1 MKLRMYFGIVKT
13 VIIAVVILF
22 ALALA
27 GVDIAMLAGAK
38 GIETSMPAIAG
49 VSLGASVLIAVA
61 GALLLLNSFY
71 KFDKDKLV
79 VMLGVFKDVVPY
91 ESVTA
96 VRQNGETR
104 EVYLFAKGKKIQDG
118 ETVIRFNV
126 DNGKTDDLLEAIR
139 QAMPDLIIEVFT
151 PENSEPKH

>member
-1 MKLRMYFGIVKT
+1 MKLRMNFGIVKT
-13 VIIAVVILF
+13 VIIAIVIVF

-27 GVDIAMLAGAK
+27 GVDIAMLAGAP
-38 GIETSMPAIAG
+38 GVSTSMPAIAA
-49 VSLGASVLIAVA
+49 VSLVASLLIAVA
-61 GALLLLNSFY
+61 GAVLLFNSYY
-71 KFDKDKLV
+71 KFEKEKLV
-79 VMLGVFKDVVPY
+79 VFLGIFKDVVPY
-91 ESVTA
+91 ENVTA
-96 VRQNGETR
+96 VRQNGETG

-126 DNGKTDDLLEAIR
+126 DKSKTLLEAIR

>member
-96 VRQNGETR
+96 VRQNGETS

-126 DNGKTDDLLEAIR
+126 DKGKIDDLLEAIR

>member
-61 GALLLLNSFY
+61 GALLLLNSYY

>member
-1 MKLRMYFGIVKT
+1 MKLRMNFGIVKT
-13 VIIAVVILF
+13 VIIAIVIVF

-27 GVDIAMLAGAK
+27 GVDIAMLAGAP
-38 GIETSMPAIAG
+38 GVSTSMPAIAA
-49 VSLGASVLIAVA
+49 VSLVASLLIAVA
-61 GALLLLNSFY
+61 GAVLLFNSYY
-71 KFDKDKLV
+71 KFEKEKLV
-79 VMLGVFKDVVPY
+79 VFLGIFKDVVPY
-91 ESVTA
+91 ENVTA
-96 VRQNGETR
+96 VRQNGETK

-126 DNGKTDDLLEAIR
+126 DKGKPLLEAIR

>member
-61 GALLLLNSFY
+61 GALLLLNSYY

-96 VRQNGETR
+96 VRQNGETS

-126 DNGKTDDLLEAIR
+126 DKGKIDDLLEAIR

>member
-126 DNGKTDDLLEAIR
+126 DKSKTDDLLEAIR

>member
-1 MKLRMYFGIVKT
+1 MKLRMNFGIVKT
-13 VIIAVVILF
+13 VIIAIVIVF

-27 GVDIAMLAGAK
+27 GVDIAMLAGAP
-38 GIETSMPAIAG
+38 GVSTSMPAIAA
-49 VSLGASVLIAVA
+49 VSLVASLLIAVA
-61 GALLLLNSFY
+61 GAVLLFNSYY
-71 KFDKDKLV
+71 KFEKEKLV
-79 VMLGVFKDVVPY
+79 VILGIFKDVVPY
-91 ESVTA
+91 ENVTA

-126 DNGKTDDLLEAIR
+126 DKGKTDGILEAIR

>member
-126 DNGKTDDLLEAIR
+126 DKGKIDDLLSAIR